1 MADRKAG
8 EDMRITTGIGNCF
21 SSGHSM
27 YRKGP
32 VNCLITK
39 IWTGI
44 RGGLPMVRGR
54 RWNMTLI
61 KIFKLIRKGK
71 QAGVKGPRKE
81 KAFCRW
87 ACL

>member
-1 MADRKAG
+1 MKIYK
-8 EDMRITTGIGNCF
+8 ITEASYYLGVSINT
-21 SSGHSM
+21 
-27 YRKGP
+27 KGP

-44 RGGLPMVRGR
+44 PGIRGGFPMVRGR